1 MRLLAL
7 LALGAGI
14 LGMSASIF
22 ATLSLLATQVLL
34 LVSLL
39 VLAWGFLVLVDR
51 ADAPKEKPPEKP
63 PRE

>member
-14 LGMSASIF
+14 LGMSASVF
-22 ATLSLLATQVLL
+22 ATLSILATQLL
-34 LVSLL
+34 GLGSMLA
-39 VLAWGFLVLVDR
+39 LAWGFLVLVDR
-51 ADAPKEKPPEKP
+51 ADDPPEDP